1 MRFKLSNGRRL
12 LLPLLTAVLVSACAT
27 PLTGSSYKVLV
38 PKLATRPLAVPCSDN
53 TGRHTCVVLLQDDYA
68 AIVRELKA
76 ACLANRQSAA
86 ECQANPVQ

>member
-1 MRFKLSNGRRL
+1 MRCKLSSGRWL
-12 LLPLLTAVLVSACAT
+12 LLPVLTAVLVSACAT
-27 PLTGSSYKVLV
+27 PLTQSRYQVRV
-38 PKLATRPLAVPCSDN
+38 PTLAARPLAVPCSDR
-53 TGRHTCVVLLQDDYA
+53 TGAHTCVVLLQDDYA

>member
-1 MRFKLSNGRRL
+1 MRSKRFNGRWTPL
-12 LLPLLTAVLVSACAT
+12 VLLTAVLVSACAT
-27 PLTGSSYKVLV
+27 PLTGSSYKVQV
-38 PKLATRPLAVPCSDN
+38 PTLTARPLAVPCADK
-53 TGRHTCVVLLQDDYA
+53 TGAHTCIVILQTDYA